1 MRAEGF
7 PAGRPP
13 SYDGAMIRAPRLV
26 RSGAVVLGVLALPL
40 LGPEVLGPK
49 VLGLGGERA
58 SRPAHAADDPDR
70 PAYDRVLAAFKA
82 KRSAE
87 ALAAA
92 RAFVAAHPD
101 HKFAHSA
108 LYMAV
113 QSAYDLRRWDD
124 AIAEADRY
132 LARFPTAE
140 YADRVTVRRAQ
151 AHFKARRAKEA
162 AAGFDAFVAA
172 KPGASLAGEAR
183 AWRARIDPADR
194 EVRGNVVI
202 DYDGKY
208 RGDAAFAAR
217 VAEVERLVPEAVK
230 RIRARL
236 GLPAGPTPP
245 FRVRFAD
252 IGERPDDLHMST
264 SEELVGGEVRQAL
277 RIFTEPFVLRRYD
290 LADTLTHELLHV
302 WHRHALGEP
311 YYDVPK
317 WAREGLAVWAAGQG
331 PGRVALLSVLYGS
344 DPKVEDP
351 VARVVNGLGGR
362 HGIADYAED
371 YLAFA
376 WVEERKGLAGVQ
388 ALARRMF
395 ATPDV
400 AAAFSEAV
408 GLPFADVEAA
418 VRGHATTVVTAA
430 LAGRAAYLDAR
441 RVLDAGPPAAA
452 IAALDAYLAAHPAAP
467 FAPRARYDRALALFR
482 AGRHADALA
491 AFDRVLAE
499 PLAELYVDDVLEHR
513 VRIAAAR
520 GDAAALEAAARAFVR
535 DCSWVSKARI
545 AAVRKLWTQ
554 GNDAAAPP
562 PPAPEPAPA
571 GDDDD

>member
-1 MRAEGF
+1 MR
-7 PAGRPP
+7 RV
-13 SYDGAMIRAPRLV
+13 PRLV
-26 RSGAVVLGVLALPL
+26 RSGVVVLVGLALPL
-40 LGPEVLGPK
+40 LGPEVLGPEF
-49 VLGLGGERA
+49 LGLGGERA

-87 ALAAA
+87 ALEAA

-108 LYMAV
+108 LYMAA

-124 AIAEADRY
+124 AVAEADRY
-132 LARFPTAE
+132 LARFPTAD
-140 YADRVTVRRAQ
+140 YADRLAVRRAQ

-172 KPGASLAGEAR
+172 KPGTALADEAR
-183 AWRARIDPADR
+183 AWRARIDPVDR
-194 EVRGNVVI
+194 DVRGNVVL
-202 DYDGKY
+202 DYAGKY
-208 RGDAAFAAR
+208 RGDATFAAR

-277 RIFTEPFVLRRYD
+277 RILTEPLVLRRYD

-317 WAREGLAVWAAGQG
+317 WAREGLSVWAAGQG
-331 PGRVALLSVLYGS
+331 PGRVALLTVLFGT
-344 DPKVEDP
+344 DPKVADP
-351 VARVVNGLGGR
+351 VGRLVNGLGGA
-362 HGIADYAED
+362 HTVVDYAED
-371 YLAFA
+371 FLAFA

-388 ALARRMF
+388 ALARRLL
-395 ATPDV
+395 ASAD
-400 AAAFSEAV
+400 AAGA
-408 GLPFADVEAA
+408 FADAAGLAFPEVEAA
-418 VRGHATTVVTAA
+418 VRGYATTAVSAA
-430 LAGRAAYLDAR
+430 LVGRDAYLEAR
-441 RVLDAGPPAAA
+441 RAVDAGPPD
-452 IAALDAYLAAHPAAP
+452 AALAAVDAYLAAHPKAP

-482 AGRHADALA
+482 AGRHAEARV
-491 AFDRVLAE
+491 AFDAVLRE
-499 PLAELYVDDVLEHR
+499 PLAELYVDDVLEYR
-513 VRIAAAR
+513 VRIAAAS
-520 GDAAALEAAARAFVR
+520 GDAAALETAARAFVR

-554 GNDAAAPP
+554 GKDAAAAL
-562 PPAPEPAPA
+562 PPAPEAPPG

>member
-1 MRAEGF
+1 MR
-7 PAGRPP
+7 
-13 SYDGAMIRAPRLV
+13 RAARRLSV
-26 RSGAVVLGVLALPL
+26 GTVVLGAFLVPAF
-40 LGPEVLGPK
+40 GPEF
-49 VLGLGGERA
+49 LGLGGDRA

-70 PAYDRVLAAFKA
+70 PAYDRVLAAYKA
-82 KRSAE
+82 KRFGE
-87 ALAAA
+87 ALEAA
-92 RAFVAAHPD
+92 RGFVAAHPD

-108 LYMAV
+108 LFMAA
-113 QSAYDLRRWDD
+113 QSAYELRRWDD
-124 AIAEADRY
+124 VVAEADRY
-132 LARFPTAE
+132 LVRFPTAE

-151 AHFKARRAKEA
+151 AHFKARRPKEA

-183 AWRARIDPADR
+183 AWRARIDPVDR
-194 EVRGNVVI
+194 DVRGNVVL
-202 DYDGKY
+202 DYAGKY
-208 RGDAAFAAR
+208 RGDATYAAR

-236 GLPAGPTPP
+236 ALPAGPPPP

-252 IGERPDDLHMST
+252 IGERPSDLHMST

-277 RIFTEPFVLRRYD
+277 RIYTEPLVLRRYD

-302 WHRHALGEP
+302 WHRHVLGEP

-331 PGRVALLSVLYGS
+331 PGRLGLMAVVFGS
-344 DPKVEDP
+344 DPKVTDP
-351 VARVVNGLGGR
+351 VARIVNGLGGS
-362 HGIADYAED
+362 HSVTDYAED

-376 WVEERKGLAGVQ
+376 WVEERKGLAGAQ
-388 ALARRMF
+388 ALARRLL
-395 ATPDV
+395 ATSDV

-408 GLPFADVEAA
+408 GLPFAEVEAA
-418 VRGHATTVVTAA
+418 VRGHATTAVAKA
-430 LAGRAAYLDAR
+430 LAGRDAYLEAR
-441 RVLDAGPPAAA
+441 RAVDAGPADAA
-452 IAALDAYLAAHPAAP
+452 IAAADAYLAAHPSAP

-482 AGRHADALA
+482 AGRSADALA

-554 GNDAAAPP
+554 GKDAAAPP
-562 PPAPEPAPA
+562 PPPDADPP